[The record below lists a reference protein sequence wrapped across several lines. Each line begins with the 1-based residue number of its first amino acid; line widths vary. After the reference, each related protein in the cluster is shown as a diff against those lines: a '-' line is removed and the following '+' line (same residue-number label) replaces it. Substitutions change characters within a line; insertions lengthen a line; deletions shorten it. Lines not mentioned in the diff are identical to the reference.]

1 MVNVTV
7 TLDKTSGRLSHREP
21 FLLGE
26 NEDLMLQLKS
36 NFTLDNVLVN
46 FKNGD
51 TIKQYRLESNPFIV
65 PKEVVKHG
73 VLDCE
78 VNLVAGGRV
87 VKTYIVEPIVLYSV
101 GATFVGHPEFDLLK
115 LTLANQATEIKELRD
130 KLNKVTD
137 IEKRVAEL
145 EEKNEE

>member
-7 TLDKTSGRLSHREP
+7 TLDKTSGRLSQREP

-26 NEDLMLQLKS
+26 NEELKMQLKS

-46 FKNGD
+46 FKNGN

-87 VKTYIVEPIVLYSV
+87 VKTYVVEPIVLTYI

-115 LTLANQATEIKELRD
+115 LTLANQANEIKELRD

>member
-51 TIKQYRLESNPFIV
+51 TTMQYRVGCNPFVV
-65 PKEVVKHG
+65 PKQVVKHG

-87 VKTYIVEPIVLYSV
+87 VKTYVVEPIVLYSV

-115 LTLANQATEIKELRD
+115 VTLANQATEIKELKD
-130 KLNKVTD
+130 KLNKLT
-137 IEKRVAEL
+137 ELESRVAEL